1 MFKSAIKFIQE
12 AVSELKKVAWPTRE
26 QIWDS
31 TKVVIAAVVVISLFL
46 GLIDILF
53 SFLIKMVIQ

>member
-1 MFKSAIKFIQE
+1 MFKSVIKFIQE
-12 AVSELKKVAWPTRE
+12 SVGELKKVAWPTRE
-26 QIWDS
+26 QVWGS
-31 TKVVIAAVVVISLFL
+31 TKVVIVAVVVISVFL

>member
-1 MFKSAIKFIQE
+1 MFKSVIKFIQE
-12 AVSELKKVAWPTRE
+12 AFAELKKVSWPTRD

-31 TKVVIAAVVVISLFL
+31 TKVVIVTVVVISIFL

-53 SFLIKMVIQ
+53 SYLIKMVIQ

>member
-31 TKVVIAAVVVISLFL
+31 TKVVIGAVVIISLFL
-46 GLIDILF
+46 GLVDILF

>member
-1 MFKSAIKFIQE
+1 MFKSVIKFIQE
-12 AVSELKKVAWPTRE
+12 AFAELKKVSWPTRE

-31 TKVVIAAVVVISLFL
+31 TKVVIVTVVVISIFL

-53 SFLIKMVIQ
+53 SYLIKMVIQ